1 MLVTAASYAVVT
13 IAALVG
19 LPTRAALAIS
29 RNLGGAWW
37 RAGPI
42 LAACLV
48 WGAISLVWRLVEGE
62 QIPLTIYVAAF
73 LWVGWSAQRVGVPLG
88 GVWIAAG
95 EQAAIMLTAV
105 AWGIGAGAVRLY

>member
-19 LPTRAALAIS
+19 LPTRGALAIS
-29 RNLGGAWW
+29 RYVGGAFW
-37 RAGPI
+37 RAGLI

-48 WGAISLVWRLVEGE
+48 WGAVSLVWRLVEGD
-62 QIPLTIYVAAF
+62 QVPLTIYIAAF
-73 LWVGWSAQRVGVPLG
+73 FWVGWSAQRAGVPLG

-95 EQAAIMLTAV
+95 EQVAIMLTAV
-105 AWGIGAGAVRLY
+105 AWGIGKGGVRLY